1 MAMGIAR
8 QVVLDPLF
16 AEKFSIIRRAETV
29 NAQGRT
35 VITPVTTI
43 NNVGV
48 VTMNEDIENIR
59 NAFPEMEFATRVISV
74 VTRKKLQAA
83 VTGYQ
88 PDLVAWRGDNYLV
101 QRVSPYPQFGDGFYE
116 AICTS
121 IDLVDAPI

>member
-8 QVVLDPLF
+8 QVVLDPYF
-16 AEKFSIIRRAETV
+16 AEKFNIVRRAETV

-35 VITPVTTI
+35 VVTPITTV

-48 VTMNEDIENIR
+48 ITMNEDIENIR
-59 NAFPEMEFATRVISV
+59 IAFPEMEFATRVISV
-74 VTRKKLQAA
+74 VTKKKLQAA

-88 PDLVAWRGDNYLV
+88 PDLVVWRGDNYLV
-101 QRVSPYPQFGDGFYE
+101 QRVSPYPQFGSGFYE

-121 IDLVDAPI
+121 VDFMDAPI